1 MLMPKGRLKL
11 SFLKSFSSFLF
22 LLLLLSP
29 LGCQK
34 TAEMTTLSV
43 SGMT

>member
-1 MLMPKGRLKL
+1 MLMSKGSLKL
-11 SFLKSFSSFLF
+11 SFPSFLF
-22 LLLLLSP
+22 LLLLLS
-29 LGCQK
+29 LISCQK